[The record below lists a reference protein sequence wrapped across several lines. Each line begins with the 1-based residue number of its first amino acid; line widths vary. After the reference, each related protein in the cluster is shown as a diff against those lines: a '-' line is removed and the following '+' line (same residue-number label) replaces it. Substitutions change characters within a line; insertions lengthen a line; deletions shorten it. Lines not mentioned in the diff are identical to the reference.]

1 MKVNRCF
8 LCLSYFPYYVFI
20 FQNKIQREF
29 KTVGDG
35 FITMFSKLNISKI
48 YAYTAH
54 KDIKHLNNTRK
65 KPVIEKTLNFVFHRG
80 IYIPL

>member
-1 MKVNRCF
+1 MFSFFK
-8 LCLSYFPYYVFI
+8 I
-20 FQNKIQREF
+20 NKMQREF

-48 YAYTAH
+48 YAYTTH
-54 KDIKHLNNTRK
+54 KDIKHLNNTSK
-65 KPVIEKTLNFVFHRG
+65 KPVIQKTLNFVFHRG

>member
-1 MKVNRCF
+1 
-8 LCLSYFPYYVFI
+8 
-20 FQNKIQREF
+20 
-29 KTVGDG
+29 
-35 FITMFSKLNISKI
+35 MFSKLNISKI